1 MTDISHSVFGA
12 QSSLEPFHQ
21 EQINFSSSGDNTVIA
36 GAANLVIRV
45 YRLSLVVASAT
56 SLEFKD
62 GTGTVLAGPYPL
74 AANESIVLDFT
85 FAGMPPWYTTS
96 VGNGF
101 VINSSNAVQ
110 IGGEVDYLQS

>member
-1 MTDISHSVFGA
+1 MTDNTHSVFGG

-21 EQINFSSSGDNTVIA
+21 TAVNFSSSGDNTVIA
-36 GAANLVIRV
+36 GATSLVIRV

-62 GTGTVLAGPYPL
+62 GTGTVLGGPYPL
-74 AANESIVLDFT
+74 AASESIVLDFT
-85 FAGMPPWYTTS
+85 FAGMPPWFTTS
-96 VGNGF
+96 AGNGF